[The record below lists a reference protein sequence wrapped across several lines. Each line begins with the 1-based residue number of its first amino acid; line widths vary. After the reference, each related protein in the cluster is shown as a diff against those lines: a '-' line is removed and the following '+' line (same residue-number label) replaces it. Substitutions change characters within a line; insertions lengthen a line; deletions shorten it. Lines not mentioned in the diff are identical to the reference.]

1 MSEADRVKPWAQALG
16 RVASGLFIV
25 TVRRGDGETGMLA
38 SWVQQCSFEPPLV
51 SFALKRGRWVAAWLT
66 AGAPLF
72 VNVLDDTQTDM
83 IVHFGRGFAEGDPA
97 FDGLEVERTEA
108 GVVLADALAC
118 LECRVRSSV
127 PAGDHDLFLAE
138 VVGGRMLGEGHPM
151 VHVRKSGLHY

>member
-1 MSEADRVKPWAQALG
+1 MTESELSDVALALG
-16 RVASGLFIV
+16 RVPSGLFV
-25 TVRRGDGETGMLA
+25 LTARDGHRETGMLV

-83 IVHFGRGFAEGDPA
+83 IVHFGRGFALGEPA
-97 FDGLEVERTEA
+97 FEGLEVERGSE
-108 GVVLADALAC
+108 GGPVLAEALAC
-118 LECRVRSSV
+118 LECRVVTRCT
-127 PAGDHDLFLAE
+127 AGDHELLIAE
-138 VVGGRMLGEGHPM
+138 VVRGRMLNEGQPM